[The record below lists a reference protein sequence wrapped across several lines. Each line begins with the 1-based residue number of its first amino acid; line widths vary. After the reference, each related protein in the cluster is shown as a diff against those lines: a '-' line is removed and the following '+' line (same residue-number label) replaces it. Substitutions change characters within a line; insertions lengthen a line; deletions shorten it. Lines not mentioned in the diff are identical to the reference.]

1 MERRTFL
8 SAGSVSVLALTA
20 GSPSIAVETVSDGPA
35 AVVRE
40 YYRRAGAAG
49 DSEAFAEQVPEL
61 THSVSPLATLA
72 ADVPLAFDGTL
83 RQEIVAIEVVEE
95 DVGAERVEDVSDFF
109 AASVGEA
116 GIARLAGENAV
127 VAVTLETDDT
137 AGGRV
142 AKEWL
147 VAPDDGEWR
156 LVWFD
161 DRNSPRAATRGF
173 LRQVNAADSIEALDD
188 PVDDLTHSVS
198 PLVNLVEYNPRFFTG
213 LRRQAFTG
221 TEVVGQDLDA
231 GALADRFGLF
241 ANWARRADI
250 EAVAGENAVVAVSL
264 RGDDLDVEGFTQ
276 DWLVAP
282 DSEEWLVVWFQ

>member
-83 RQEIVAIEVVEE
+83 RQEIVTIEVVEE

-282 DSEEWLVVWFQ
+282 DSEEWRVVWFQ

>member
-40 YYRRAGAAG
+40 YYRRAGVAG

-282 DSEEWLVVWFQ
+282 ESEEWLVVWFQ

>member
-83 RQEIVAIEVVEE
+83 RQEIVTIEVVEE

-250 EAVAGENAVVAVSL
+250 ESVAGENAVVAVSL
-264 RGDDLDVEGFTQ
+264 RGDDLDVGGFTQ

-282 DSEEWLVVWFQ
+282 ESEEWRVVWFQ

>member
-83 RQEIVAIEVVEE
+83 RQEIVTIEVVEE

>member
-40 YYRRAGAAG
+40 YYRRAGVAG

-282 DSEEWLVVWFQ
+282 DSEEWRVVWFQ